1 MKNLRGTHA
10 AQVQSAIFRLFRLP
24 ILTST
29 NRKKNV
35 KEVLAW
41 KKSEEVQNSYNK
53 LFDDNVIDNI
63 VKQAFSSFADSDAND
78 NELYYDICVYTA
90 AVCDIIL
97 NPIHPDV
104 ECSKKPLEL
113 RFRRFKVFFF
123 ISISKIQLNLL
134 MKLLFSLGNI

>member
-1 MKNLRGTHA
+1 MKDLRGTHA
-10 AQVQSAIFRLFRLP
+10 AQVRNAIFRLFRLP

-63 VKQAFSSFADSDAND
+63 VKQAFPSFADSDAND

-97 NPIHPDV
+97 NPIYPDV
-104 ECSKKPLEL
+104 
-113 RFRRFKVFFF
+113 
-123 ISISKIQLNLL
+123 
-134 MKLLFSLGNI
+134 

>member
-1 MKNLRGTHA
+1 M
-10 AQVQSAIFRLFRLP
+10 
-24 ILTST
+24 
-29 NRKKNV
+29 
-35 KEVLAW
+35 
-41 KKSEEVQNSYNK
+41 
-53 LFDDNVIDNI
+53 IDNI
-63 VKQAFSSFADSDAND
+63 VKQAFPLFADSDAND

-104 ECSKKPLEL
+104 EYSKKPLEL

-134 MKLLFSLGNI
+134 MKLLFLLENI